1 MNKILLPL
9 NVLLVAAVGYL
20 FYKQSAG
27 NNSTGKTTRNDSTAS
42 VSNVKIAYFE
52 IDSLVEGL
60 KYFKDAESEMKIRR
74 ENASRELEGMR
85 KNYQGRMNQ
94 LQQKAQAGQMTQAD
108 QEAAQ
113 AEAATMQKNL
123 VEKEKALSNDI
134 NNENVEKTQQLHTMI
149 ENYLKKYN
157 KDKGFNFIIAS
168 SKGLFYYKDS
178 ALNITNSI
186 IAALNAEYIK
196 K

>member
-60 KYFKDAESEMKIRR
+60 KYFKDAESEIKIRR

-123 VEKEKALSNDI
+123 VEKEKALSNNI

>member
-1 MNKILLPL
+1 
-9 NVLLVAAVGYL
+9 LVAAVGYL

-60 KYFKDAESEMKIRR
+60 KYFKDAESEIKIRR

-123 VEKEKALSNDI
+123 VEKEKALSNEI

-178 ALNITNSI
+178 ALNITNNI

>member
-60 KYFKDAESEMKIRR
+60 KYFKDAESEIKIRR

-123 VEKEKALSNDI
+123 VEKEKALSNEI

-178 ALNITNSI
+178 ALNITNNI